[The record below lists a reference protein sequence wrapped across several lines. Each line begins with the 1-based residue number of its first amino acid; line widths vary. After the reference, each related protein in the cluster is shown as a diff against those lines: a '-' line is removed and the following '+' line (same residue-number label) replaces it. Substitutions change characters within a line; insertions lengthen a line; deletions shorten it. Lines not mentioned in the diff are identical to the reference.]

1 MKEHSQVPPPNLIA
15 GVSVRTVRPV
25 HSFPTF
31 YTNLGVFLKFFVSMQ
46 CLMAQNKLHF
56 SHLHFF
62 AFHVFVGSNF
72 VNEGDIGDQV
82 HSLAPHNLPFDPL
95 QVQVCHIELWLK
107 PTQRVLQAS
116 PVSSDLFFSAEDT
129 TGGQD
134 KCQIVNIPANRW
146 KSKYKTWHNHTSHCG
161 QVQMQCGILLAP
173 PSASNPPPHF
183 LPPRTWIDTRRSGW
197 G

>member
-1 MKEHSQVPPPNLIA
+1 MKEHSQVPPPSLIA

-46 CLMAQNKLHF
+46 CQNKLHF

-95 QVQVCHIELWLK
+95 QVQVCHIEL
-107 PTQRVLQAS
+107 
-116 PVSSDLFFSAEDT
+116 
-129 TGGQD
+129 
-134 KCQIVNIPANRW
+134 
-146 KSKYKTWHNHTSHCG
+146 
-161 QVQMQCGILLAP
+161 
-173 PSASNPPPHF
+173 
-183 LPPRTWIDTRRSGW
+183 
-197 G
+197 